1 MAKNQE
7 HDIDNPRSQRWGNLG
22 RTGGG
27 TNCDGPGEKHPDRKL
42 GAGRRRQGDDLG
54 RSTGSSKSFGPT
66 RQDGDGNVPAKG
78 EKHGSKKARQ
88 VEPLNG
94 YGQYGVKSKGVP
106 TSIWVDGG
114 TRGAVS
120 QSGSGRR
127 EKDVDMENR
136 DKGGRRDPLADR
148 RLRLEK

>member
-1 MAKNQE
+1 MANNQE
-7 HDIDNPRSQRWGNLG
+7 HDIENPKSCGWGGAG
-22 RTGGG
+22 RDGGG
-27 TNCDGPGEKHPDRKL
+27 QATNGPFEKHGSQKN

-114 TRGAVS
+114 TRGEVS
-120 QSGSGRR
+120 QSSKGRR
-127 EKDVDMENR
+127 EKSTSDSKR
-136 DKGGRRDPLADR
+136 DQGGRRSPEADR
-148 RLRLEK
+148 ALRLNP